1 MYANAI
7 VTMTT
12 RVQAS
17 KCGPLGISVCSMSII
32 QYYEI
37 PAGVDGSMVSDANRR
52 AWEDQFQRLVL
63 VPNLQV
69 NFLDYL
75 QSVY

>member
-1 MYANAI
+1 MLGNG
-7 VTMTT
+7 
-12 RVQAS
+12 VQY
-17 KCGPLGISVCSMSII
+17 MSII

-52 AWEDQFQRLVL
+52 VWEDQFQRLVL
-63 VPNLQV
+63 APHLQV

-75 QSVY
+75 QPVY